1 MNHEIDTETYTL
13 IARDK
18 KNEHLIFLIS
28 RRAVIKKFF
37 FSQRKIFYLYS
48 SRAREFLLKFSRL
61 LFKIALKNFYANN
74 EIEFTQRHVNSVPYS
89 SNILHMCMKK
99 IYNPVITLVYTFNCF
114 DIQFQYIFYELRNYK
129 YIRFPCHFPFFKWF
143 VRQLSRAFRAQMHK
157 DHLSLYTFIQL
168 LDSTY
173 DCSSL
178 KFLLF
183 S

>member
-1 MNHEIDTETYTL
+1 M
-13 IARDK
+13 
-18 KNEHLIFLIS
+18 
-28 RRAVIKKFF
+28 
-37 FSQRKIFYLYS
+37 
-48 SRAREFLLKFSRL
+48 

-89 SNILHMCMKK
+89 SNILHICMKK
-99 IYNPVITLVYTFNCF
+99 FTIITLVYTFNCF
-114 DIQFQYIFYELRNYK
+114 DIQFQYIFYKLRNYK

-178 KFLLF
+178 KFLLLNERRSRRWIITRWTSYSVSVGRRKF
-183 S
+183 ADFRFGRDRSIPIIKTRPPFTVLT